1 MPKIF
6 TKQISKS
13 AEWAYGYKAKKHRR
27 LPPPPLM
34 VYRNIYE
41 MKWFV
46 EHEEIVQ
53 KSDLEHS

>member
-1 MPKIF
+1 MA
-6 TKQISKS
+6 KS
-13 AEWAYGYKAKKHRR
+13 QKTPPP
-27 LPPPPLM
+27 PPPPLM